1 MVFVYPTMKKTVRL
15 TEQVL
20 VPYIKKLKKEKYL
33 PNNQKSLLIWD
44 AFKAQ
49 STANVS
55 DVLSKQGIESVMV
68 PKNMTYLL
76 QPLDLT
82 TMKLQVFNY
91 GGTERKFDSRCHNN
105 KSRLTTFRLEAS
117 TYRCHERGVASF

>member
-1 MVFVYPTMKKTVRL
+1 MVFVYSTMKKTVRL
-15 TEQVL
+15 IEQVL
-20 VPYIKKLKKEKYL
+20 VPYIKKLKKEKYI

-91 GGTERKFDSRCHNN
+91 RGTERKFDSRCHNN
-105 KSRLTTFRLEAS
+105 KSRLRTFRLEAS
-117 TYRCHERGVASF
+117 T